1 MTDLLEHLRTR
12 RSVPA
17 ASLAGPGPD
26 EATLHDILTI
36 AARVP
41 DHGKLAPWRFIVFE
55 GDSRTRFGELLAD
68 LVKARDPDAGEDRL
82 ELERRRFDRA
92 PLVVAVISCAGSHPK
107 IPEWEQILSAGA
119 ACMNL
124 VHAAYGHGFAAQWI
138 SEWYAYDSEALK
150 LLGLETT
157 EQVAGF
163 IHIGRA
169 DGAPIDRP
177 RPALQGIMH
186 HWKPKG

>member
-17 ASLAGPGPD
+17 ASLASPGPD
-26 EATLHDILTI
+26 EETLRDILTI

-41 DHGKLAPWRFIVFE
+41 DHGKLAPWRFILFE
-55 GDSRTRFGELLAD
+55 GDSRSRFGELLAD
-68 LVKARDPDAGEDRL
+68 LVKKRDPDAGEDRL

-124 VHAAYGHGFAAQWI
+124 VHAACGHGFAAQWI
-138 SEWYAYDSEALK
+138 TEWYAYDSEALK

-177 RPALQGIMH
+177 RPALEAITH
-186 HWKPKG
+186 HWKPRG